1 MSVEIPFEFE
11 FAPAN
16 ARCFVPMDLGKAHRA
31 VAEFYPDHSLPLP
44 PTRLPVMP
52 TQACDLV
59 NRGADGNCLDISDST
74 ENPEVHELRVL
85 AFGGMVKPPSN
96 ESRLSCG
103 ANSERPQTYGF
114 LCKQAPPASG
124 AG

>member
-31 VAEFYPDHSLPLP
+31 VAEFHPDHSLPLP
-44 PTRLPVMP
+44 PTRPPVMP

-59 NRGADGNCLDISDST
+59 NRGADGNCLDIRDST
-74 ENPEVHELRVL
+74 EDAEVHELRVL

-96 ESRLSCG
+96 GTRLVG
-103 ANSERPQTYGF
+103 MKRLAIH
-114 LCKQAPPASG
+114 
-124 AG
+124 

>member
-16 ARCFVPMDLGKAHRA
+16 PRCFVPMDLGEAHRA

-44 PTRLPVMP
+44 PTRLPIMP

-74 ENPEVHELRVL
+74 EDAEVHDLRVL

-96 ESRLSCG
+96 GRP
-103 ANSERPQTYGF
+103 ANGYDR
-114 LCKQAPPASG
+114 A
-124 AG
+124 